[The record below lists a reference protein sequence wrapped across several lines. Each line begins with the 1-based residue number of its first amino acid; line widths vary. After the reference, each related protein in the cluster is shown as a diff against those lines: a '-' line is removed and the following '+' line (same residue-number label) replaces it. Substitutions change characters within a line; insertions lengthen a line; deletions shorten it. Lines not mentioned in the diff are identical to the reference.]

1 VAKYLAKRLGA
12 ALLVLFALSLL
23 SFGMVRMM
31 PGDPALQYLNIENPD
46 PNQLDEIRAE
56 LGLDQPWYIQY
67 GEWLGGVVTGDFGS
81 SLTKSQEIG
90 SLLADRF
97 PVSLQLAVIAVLV
110 GLLIGLP
117 SGVISAVRQGTPLDA
132 LIRGSS
138 FLALSIPAF
147 ATGAVLIMVNALT
160 LKLPLIGYTPWESDP
175 IGSILSLLA
184 PALVLSLAMSAV
196 VSRYSRGTVLDT
208 LSQDYIRT
216 ARSKGVPT
224 GRIVRGHA
232 LRNAL
237 IPVTTVV
244 GIQLA
249 ALIGGT
255 VVIENVFAIPGMG
268 SMLIEAINSSDYPT
282 IQASVLV
289 LGACFVLINL
299 VVDLLYPVIDP
310 RVRAS

>member
-1 VAKYLAKRLGA
+1 MAKYLAKRLGA

-23 SFGMVRMM
+23 SFGMVRLM
-31 PGDPALQYLNIENPD
+31 PGDPALQYLNIDNPD
-46 PNQLDEIRAE
+46 PTQLDQIRAE
-56 LGLDQPWYIQY
+56 LGLDAPWYSQY
-67 GEWLGGVVTGDFGS
+67 LSWLGGVLHGDFGQ
-81 SLTKSQEIG
+81 SLTKSADIG
-90 SLLADRF
+90 TMLADRF
-97 PVSLQLAVIAVLV
+97 PVSLQLAVVAVLV

-117 SGVISAVRQGTPLDA
+117 SGVVSAVRQGTPLDA
-132 LIRGSS
+132 VIRGGS
-138 FLALSIPAF
+138 FVALSVPAF
-147 ATGAVLIMVNALT
+147 AIAAVVIMINAFT
-160 LKLPLIGYTPWESDP
+160 LKLPLIGYTPWSVSP
-175 IGSILSLLA
+175 ISSILSLLA
-184 PALVLSLAMSAV
+184 PALILSLAMSAV

-282 IQASVLV
+282 IQACVLV

>member
-1 VAKYLAKRLGA
+1 MARYLVARLGS

-23 SFGMVRMM
+23 AFGMIRLM
-31 PGDPALQYLNIENPD
+31 PGDPALQYLQVENPD
-46 PNQLDEIRAE
+46 PAQLDAIRE
-56 LGLDQPWYIQY
+56 QLGLNRPWFEQY
-67 GEWLGGVVTGDFGS
+67 FSWLGGIVVGDFGD
-81 SLTKSQEIG
+81 SLTKSQGIG
-90 SLLADRF
+90 EMLAARF
-97 PVSLQLAVIAVLV
+97 PVSLELAIIAVLV
-110 GLLIGLP
+110 GLIIGIP
-117 SGVISAVRQGTPLDA
+117 TGVVAAVRSGSFADFF
-132 LIRGSS
+132 IRGSS
-138 FLALSIPAF
+138 FIALSVPAF
-147 ATGAVLIMVNALT
+147 AIGAVVILVNSFT
-160 LKLPLIGYTPWESDP
+160 LRLPLVGYTPWSQSP
-175 IGSILSLLA
+175 AASIGSLLV

-196 VSRYSRGTVLDT
+196 ISRYTRGTLLDT

-216 ARSKGVPT
+216 ARSKGVAT
-224 GRIVRGHA
+224 DHIVRRHA

-282 IQASVLV
+282 IQASILV
-289 LGACFVLINL
+289 LGACFVVINL
-299 VVDLLYPVIDP
+299 AVDLLYPIIDP